1 MGNKTVARSFPDIR
15 FTVYG
20 CVSDTTGPVIESLT
34 TDKTE
39 ATIGDSVTF
48 TLKASD
54 ESGIKDNNYTPYV
67 YLKYPNGNSE
77 AVYLYKDSEGSYSG
91 SYNVTK
97 DSFNGE
103 YTVGHV
109 SVEDLLG
116 NKTTA
121 NDFPSIVFY
130 VISQDDYAVF
140 SDISLLEN
148 IIVIASNRTLT
159 DLTINGD
166 VYIAPNAVVTMRN
179 VTVKG
184 NIYILGTL
192 RAYSISA
199 YNLRMKRLVM
209 GTTAYGNGAVS
220 LSGTCNLDS
229 FTASNQVI
237 DWIPLRFDK
246 GVIDADGKLF
256 AKGAFVNVAKMYIND
271 VEVNSIA
278 NGKFYLNDIDVSK
291 EDTINVK
298 FVSVDGDMWSGTLNV
313 IRGEKDDEGNTE
325 VCLIGYRISYKWSE
339 DNTSVTAT
347 AVPYIYGEDTITETS
362 VASITELAPTMY
374 ESGSITYVAEF
385 ANALFE
391 TQERVVEVSR
401 LPKEGW
407 LKENGKWYFYKDD
420 AAQTGWLKIDGK
432 WYYFDASGVM
442 QKGWQ
447 KIGGKWYYL
456 NPGGDMVTGWK
467 KISGEWYYFNSGGV
481 MQTGWQEI
489 GGKTYYLKPS
499 GAMAANEWC
508 KGWWLNKNGTWT
520 YPYKASWKK
529 DSKGWYYQDTSGWYA
544 KNTTQIIDDKSYTFD
559 SKGYW
564 VQK

>member
-77 AVYLYKDSEGSYSG
+77 AVYLYKDDEGGYSG

-97 DSFNGE
+97 DSLNGE

-278 NGKFYLNDIDVSK
+278 NGKFYLNDIGVSE

-298 FVSVDGDMWSGTLNV
+298 FVSVDGDMWSETLNV

-325 VCLIGYRISYKWSE
+325 VDI
-339 DNTSVTAT
+339 V
-347 AVPYIYGEDTITETS
+347 
-362 VASITELAPTMY
+362 
-374 ESGSITYVAEF
+374 
-385 ANALFE
+385 
-391 TQERVVEVSR
+391 
-401 LPKEGW
+401 
-407 LKENGKWYFYKDD
+407 
-420 AAQTGWLKIDGK
+420 QTGWKKIDGK
-432 WYYFDASGVM
+432 WYYFNASGVMQTGWQKISSKWYYFNASGVMQTGWQKISSKWYYLDASGVM
-442 QKGWQ
+442 KTGWQ
-447 KIGGKWYYL
+447 KISGKWYYL
-456 NPGGDMVTGWK
+456 NSGGVMQTGWQK
-467 KISGEWYYFNSGGV
+467 ISSKWFYFNSNGVMQTGWQKIDSKWYYLDASGAMQTGWQKISGKWYYFNSSGA

-499 GAMAANEWC
+499 GVMAANEWC
-508 KGWWLNKNGTWT
+508 KGWWLNQNGTWT
-520 YPYKASWKK
+520 YQYKASWKK

-544 KNTTQIIDDKSYTFD
+544 KNTIQTIDDKSYTFD

-564 VQK
+564 VQ